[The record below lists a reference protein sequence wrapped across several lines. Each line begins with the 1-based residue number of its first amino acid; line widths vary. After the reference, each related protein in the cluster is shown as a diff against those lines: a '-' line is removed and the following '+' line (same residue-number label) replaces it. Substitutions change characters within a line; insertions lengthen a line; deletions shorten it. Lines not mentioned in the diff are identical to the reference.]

1 MSGYKVK
8 WLPFK
13 ASGQVFSACPFFSA
27 ACQGKELVSDGPA
40 GETDAFLPVPVA
52 AGYVFCVCSWQLLSV
67 FCLPWHGRMKVSAV
81 SDGILREAAVVH
93 VTASFYWNL
102 YVNRPLSKECAKG
115 T

>member
-1 MSGYKVK
+1 MFFMGNLLFYLMSGYKVK

-13 ASGQVFSACPFFSA
+13 AFGQVFSACPFFSA

-67 FCLPWHGRMKVSAV
+67 FRLPWQDGAV
-81 SDGILREAAVVH
+81 CRTAAG
-93 VTASFYWNL
+93 
-102 YVNRPLSKECAKG
+102 C
-115 T
+115 